1 MAGTLRRRMAWTALL
16 RVFKPGTPG
25 VGRRLA
31 AVPRMIGA
39 TMRGEYDGKSR
50 LAMMALA
57 SVYIISPIDLIPEA
71 IFLVFGLI
79 DDAAVAA
86 FLAGALLDETERFLE
101 WEKQRATTIPGY
113 AVPGA
118 GYDPRAPHPGPYAA
132 GPQRTPAAGPRPP
145 HGPAFGPRPPHP
157 GNPAGRRP
165 A

>member
-25 VGRRLA
+25 LGRRIA
-31 AVPRMIGA
+31 AIPRMIGA

-50 LAMMALA
+50 LAMMTVAGM
-57 SVYIISPIDLIPEA
+57 YIVSPIDFVPEA
-71 IFLVFGLI
+71 IFLVLGLI

-86 FLAGALLDETERFLE
+86 WFAGAILDETERFLE
-101 WEKQRATTIPGY
+101 WERQRAMVIPGH

-118 GYDPRAPHPGPYAA
+118 HTGTHPGA
-132 GPQRTPAAGPRPP
+132 GHPR
-145 HGPAFGPRPPHP
+145 HGY
-157 GNPAGRRP
+157 RRP